1 MDKRDRKESWRSWV
15 WMSDGGF
22 ILVLRGVL
30 GFGLFEFERGGGNFK
45 CSIYERI
52 YKLVSSGGW

>member
-45 CSIYERI
+45 CSIYVRI
-52 YKLVSSGGW
+52 YIQAG